1 MPVTLSSDNPNVFV
15 CREGHVSREAY
26 GISKFTCKKIIIED
40 LIERPCRLKAIVLD
54 EEFAHA
60 LHRRGWEK
68 RSQNVAIILTR
79 MLDQMAFNAP
89 EA

>member
-1 MPVTLSSDNPNVFV
+1 MSVTLHPNNPHVFV

-26 GISKFTCKKIIIED
+26 GETNLTCKKIIAVEEG
-40 LIERPCRLKAIVLD
+40 ERPCKLKVLAL
-54 EEFAHA
+54 EKEFAHA

-68 RSQNVAIILTR
+68 RGQNVAVILTR
-79 MLDQMAFNAP
+79 IFDEIAANAP